1 MRTRARLRF
10 ALTAVL
16 ATAGWPALSAEQR
29 EPARALVLQTDFG
42 LQDHAVAAMRGVARL
57 VAPRLIV
64 EDLTHEIPPFD
75 VWQAAY
81 RLHAVVDYWPARTV
95 FVSVV
100 DPGVGTE
107 RASVVAKLAG
117 GQLVVTPNN
126 GTLTLLAAAG
136 RVAAVRRIDENA
148 HRLPGSEDSHTFH
161 GRDLYAHVGALLA
174 SGRLAF
180 AALGAATEAVLLPV
194 EQPRLGRARSVGGIP
209 VLDVRFGNVWTDLPS
224 KELGLAP
231 GEAYRVTI
239 AAPGGEARFAG
250 AVPFRRTFGE
260 SPPGEPLLYVNSLGN
275 VALALNQGDFAQRF
289 GVSSGPGWRVTIER
303 TGQGE
308 AIAGGGKNEMER
320 DGS

>member
-1 MRTRARLRF
+1 MMVGARLRF
-10 ALTAVL
+10 ALVAAL
-16 ATAGWPALSAEQR
+16 AAAWWPPLCAEQR
-29 EPARALVLQTDFG
+29 EPPHTLVLQTDFG

-75 VWQAAY
+75 IWQAAY

-100 DPGVGTE
+100 DPGVGTGRE
-107 RASVVAKLAG
+107 SVVAKLAS

-136 RVAAVRRIDENA
+136 RIAAVRRIDENA

-174 SGRLAF
+174 SDGLAF
-180 AALGAATEAVLLPV
+180 AALGAETKAVRLPY
-194 EQPRLGRARSVGGIP
+194 QPPQLGRERSVGGIP
-209 VLDVRFGNVWTDLPS
+209 VLDVRFGNVWTDLAS
-224 KELGLAP
+224 KELALAP
-231 GEAYRVTI
+231 GTAYRVTI
-239 AAPGGEARFAG
+239 AEPGGEARFAQT
-250 AVPFRRTFGE
+250 VPFRRTFGE

-275 VALALNQGDFAQRF
+275 LALALNQGDFAERF
-289 GVSSGPGWRVTIER
+289 GVASGPGWRVTIEQ

-308 AIAGGGKNEMER
+308 AKAAPAQ
-320 DGS
+320 